1 MIGARPLH
9 CHQVAFTK
17 RVEDPTMTIRH
28 RRALSGAFAAAL
40 MCFAANVAAQVPGI
54 PVLQNAFSNPGLAV
68 AANFGSGSGQ
78 SYYGVAAAWG
88 MGSEGALS
96 ISGAAGAQRGNDAT
110 RGAYG
115 ARVAARIWSSSGG
128 ALGAGGFVG
137 LGGAPRTRTDG
148 IVTNPAVM
156 TIPIGVSVGY
166 RRALGRTRGISAYLS
181 PFYRWVRTAS
191 DSVVSSGALRVS
203 GGVDFSFSSSLG
215 VTVGGDVGG
224 AGKSNGASKSS
235 SGALGVAIS
244 FVPGGGR

>member
-1 MIGARPLH
+1 MRIRPAGTKGALT
-9 CHQVAFTK
+9 VAL
-17 RVEDPTMTIRH
+17 I
-28 RRALSGAFAAAL
+28 
-40 MCFAANVAAQVPGI
+40 CFASNAAAQVPGV

-115 ARVAARIWSSSGG
+115 ARVAARLWSSAGG
-128 ALGAGGFVG
+128 GLGAGGFVG
-137 LGGAPRTRTDG
+137 FGGAPRTRTG
-148 IVTNPAVM
+148 SLVTNPAVL
-156 TIPIGVSVGY
+156 TIPAGVSVGY
-166 RRALGRTRGISAYLS
+166 RRALGRTRGMSVYLS

-191 DSVVSSGALRVS
+191 DSVVSSGALRVA

-224 AGKSNGASKSS
+224 AGKSSGGSKSA

-244 FVPGGGR
+244 FVPGGRR